1 MGTAQLYCFP
11 ALLPNNMMVKPVLSR
26 QLTFRERS
34 SNNNKKKTQ
43 EIYFGKKKGGGG
55 IVI

>member
-1 MGTAQLYCFP
+1 MGTAQLCCFP

-34 SNNNKKKTQ
+34 SNNNNKKKTQ

-55 IVI
+55 E